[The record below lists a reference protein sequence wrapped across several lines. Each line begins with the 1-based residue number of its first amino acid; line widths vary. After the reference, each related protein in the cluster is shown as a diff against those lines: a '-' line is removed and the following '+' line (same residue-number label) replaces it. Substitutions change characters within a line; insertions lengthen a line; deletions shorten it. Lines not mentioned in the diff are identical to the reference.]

1 MTLGLTSSLAVS
13 AWEWVGVKGFW
24 SCVGTAASLTD
35 KQVVTQKEGD
45 GCSDQKSEGEES
57 RGLVFIQKINFLY
70 SSPKKQNLMLRD
82 IRRQFRQL
90 CMQVW
95 WGSLLVAHFSVP
107 VNTHQVR
114 KSERKGDKKY
124 AYAMRFCIT

>member
-70 SSPKKQNLMLRD
+70 SSPKKKNFSQS
-82 IRRQFRQL
+82 
-90 CMQVW
+90 QVVFQ
-95 WGSLLVAHFSVP
+95 GL
-107 VNTHQVR
+107 
-114 KSERKGDKKY
+114 KERKLTSNKDEKSRILSGSQAILASHNYSIFMLMYKPLERC
-124 AYAMRFCIT
+124 A